1 MADLSGQWP
10 AGPPLKSLKPRQ
22 RRSTEVRVALASI
35 AAMLGGLGLMSWVA
49 DEQAKESRPLY
60 VSKEEC
66 EREWSDQD
74 CEPVRGGGSSGGH
87 GGGRYHG
94 PSVRGYTV
102 DEQGKAHRTNMD
114 VDRVPPNSRAMMVDR
129 GGFGRTGGRF
139 GASS

>member
-1 MADLSGQWP
+1 MVDLSSQRSTRPP
-10 AGPPLKSLKPRQ
+10 AVPEQPQQL
-22 RRSTEVRVALASI
+22 RSTEVNLALASI

-49 DEQAKESRPLY
+49 DEQAKEGRPLY
-60 VSKEEC
+60 VSKDEC

-102 DEQGKAHRTNMD
+102 DKEGKAHRTDVD

-129 GGFGRTGGRF
+129 GGFGHTGGRF

>member
-1 MADLSGQWP
+1 MVDLSSERSTR
-10 AGPPLKSLKPRQ
+10 PPVVPEPPQQLS
-22 RRSTEVRVALASI
+22 STEVNLALVSF
-35 AAMLGGLGLMSWVA
+35 AAMVGGLGLMSWVA
-49 DEQAKESRPLY
+49 GEQAKEGRPLY

-87 GGGRYHG
+87 GSVHFHG

-102 DEQGKAHRTNMD
+102 DKEGKAHRTD
-114 VDRVPPNSRAMMVDR
+114 VDVERVPPNSRAMTVDR
-129 GGFGRTGGRF
+129 GGFGHTGGRF